1 MARSTTTV
9 SVPSV
14 SPTVFSPKQWATLAE
29 HLARQDVVVLPALS
43 AVLQHSDS
51 DDTHEAQH
59 RRASGLALVQHWAS
73 LGFVLA
79 KRDALALC
87 DYDLAVHTWLHQHVT
102 PVLKERLGGHVTMA
116 PMYPNFPKQVM
127 KMDEAELLFNAVLHY
142 AGDLFDL
149 RILPD
154 YETKVRKPL
163 GKKEG
168 VQRALQL
175 AAPEALRDHLVAL
188 TQMNTVWTPAQAE
201 LAKHALPLMLAWNV
215 VGPTTS
221 LPQRENQ
228 AHVVGQWLRLA
239 REGKADVQAWPAQRV
254 STTDVLRAAVA
265 YSGGDPSLASTAEK
279 VRFERLSR
287 PQRRALVQALEKAVA
302 TNPSALEDLHR
313 HRSAWLRLAEQL
325 HVGEWKS
332 FQGAR
337 EAIDHLRNQPAPVSW
352 HGEMAVALEHPSS
365 SKNTARLAQLFERNP
380 GFAARALHHVLASQ
394 AAEQEALV
402 DAFARVAGQVDTP
415 VLLAVEA
422 TFKAEAEHRDRLM
435 IPKGEPRARY
445 RVAGRKQRLPAG
457 VVEQVV
463 NACQTTLK
471 DRFAALA
478 PLGNVYVQPGLDE
491 VIVPKGLRA
500 SSDSV
505 GVVTRGSMLP
515 LNNDDTKIVRLFLW
529 WKDTDTGRVD
539 VDLSAVGVDEKFRQ
553 TDTCNF
559 QALTNSGMV
568 HSGDIVSAPSGAAEF
583 IDIQLEHLNPRT
595 RYILLA
601 ANVFS
606 GPTFSGLPECFVG
619 WQERQHG
626 QRGAIHEVKTVA
638 EKFQVTANTKGF
650 LAAAFDVKERR
661 LMWLDAPLQTASHTS
676 ILSNMPAVQ
685 ATAEEFHLYAASQ
698 AKVGHLIDLHVQA
711 RGGTLVDDPKDADVV
726 FSVTPRVAKKGQVV
740 IAATQPQ
747 AIASTL
753 LQGPVAQS
761 APTVSVETLEAQEAI
776 TPVKSP
782 KVKMRR

>member
-14 SPTVFSPKQWATLAE
+14 SATVFSPKQWATLAE
-29 HLARQDVVVLPALS
+29 QMARQDVVVLPALS
-43 AVLQHSDS
+43 SVLQHSDS
-51 DDTHEAQH
+51 DDANEAQH

-73 LGFVLA
+73 LGFVIT
-79 KRDALALC
+79 KRDALTLC
-87 DYDLAVHTWLHQHVT
+87 EQDLAVHTWLHQHVT
-102 PVLKERLGGHVTMA
+102 PSLKERLGGHVTMS

-127 KMDEAELLFNAVLHY
+127 KMDEAELLFNALLHY
-142 AGDLFDL
+142 MGDLFDL

-154 YETKVRKPL
+154 YEAKARKPL

-168 VQRALQL
+168 VERALQVATPAELRTHL
-175 AAPEALRDHLVAL
+175 ASLA
-188 TQMNTVWTPAQAE
+188 QMNTVWTPAQAE

-228 AHVVGQWLRLA
+228 AHVVGQWLHLV
-239 REGKADVQAWPAQRV
+239 REGKADAQAWPAQRV

-265 YSGGDPSLASTAEK
+265 HAGGDPSLASTAPK
-279 VRFERLSR
+279 ARFERLSR
-287 PQRRALVQALEKAVA
+287 PQRRALMQALEKAVA
-302 TNPSALEDLHR
+302 TNPSSLEDLHR

-325 HVGEWKS
+325 HVGEWKALK
-332 FQGAR
+332 GAR

-352 HGEMAVALEHPSS
+352 HGELTTALAQPSS
-365 SKNTARLAQLFERNP
+365 PQNLSQLTQLFERNP
-380 GFAARALHHVLASQ
+380 GFAARALHHVLASRPANQ
-394 AAEQEALV
+394 TALV
-402 DAFARVAGQVDTP
+402 DAFARVAASVDTP

-422 TFKAEAEHRDRLM
+422 SFQAESQHRERLM

-445 RVAGRKQRLPAG
+445 RVAGRSERLPAE
-457 VVEQVV
+457 VVTLVV
-463 NACQTTLK
+463 DACQATLK
-471 DRFAALA
+471 ERFAALA
-478 PLGNVYVQPGLDE
+478 PLGNVYVQPGLEDI
-491 VIVPKGLRA
+491 IVPKGLRA

-515 LNNDDTKIVRLFLW
+515 LNNEDTKIVRLFLW
-529 WKDTDTGRVD
+529 WKDTETGRVD
-539 VDLSAVGVDEKFRQ
+539 VDLSAVGVDDQFRQ
-553 TDTCNF
+553 TDTCNY
-559 QALTNSGMV
+559 QGLTNPGMV
-568 HSGDIVSAPSGAAEF
+568 HSGDIVSAPNGAAEF

-601 ANVFS
+601 ANVYS

-638 EKFQVTANTKGF
+638 EKFQVTSNTKGF

-676 ILSNMPAVQ
+676 ILNNMKAVQ
-685 ATAEEFHLYAASQ
+685 STAEEFHLYAASQ

-740 IAATQPQ
+740 SAATQPQ

-753 LQGPVAQS
+753 LQGPIALD
-761 APTVSVETLEAQEAI
+761 APTAAPETLEAQEVT
-776 TPVKSP
+776 TPVKAP
-782 KVKMRR
+782 TVRMRR